1 MKYFF
6 SAFYIRNLYDIIER
20 KLSHGFRNYENK
32 KIRIDLLINRAM
44 NKLET
49 ND

>member
-20 KLSHGFRNYENK
+20 KLSQMVLEIT
-32 KIRIDLLINRAM
+32 KIKR
-44 NKLET
+44 LE
-49 ND
+49 

>member
-6 SAFYIRNLYDIIER
+6 AAFYIRNLYDIIER
-20 KLSHGFRNYENK
+20 ILSHGFRNYENK
-32 KIRIDLLINRAM
+32 KIRIDLLITAI